1 MLFLLLA
8 AAAPMA
14 SPSPAP
20 TTTEAAQ
27 PQYVVGKTSMAEVM
41 AKMGKPNSVNTS
53 SSGTMLM
60 YMNTKAHIKG
70 TSFIPVVSLFAGGIK
85 THYRISTFTFGAD
98 GLLREFSINNGDGNC
113 DASIIGVGCH

>member
-8 AAAPMA
+8 AAAPIA
-14 SPSPAP
+14 TPTPSP

-70 TSFIPVVSLFAGGIK
+70 ASFVPIVGLFAGGAK
-85 THYRISTFTFGAD
+85 THYKFSIFTFGSD
-98 GLLREFSINNGDGNC
+98 GLLKDFSISNGDGNC
-113 DASIIGVGCH
+113 DVNIAGVGCH